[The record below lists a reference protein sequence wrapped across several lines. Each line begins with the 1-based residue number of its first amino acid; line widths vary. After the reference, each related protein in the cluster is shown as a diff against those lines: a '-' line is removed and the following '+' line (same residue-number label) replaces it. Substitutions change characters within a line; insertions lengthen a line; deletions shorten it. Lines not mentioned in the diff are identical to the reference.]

1 MKNSMHFIE
10 NAQQISKLL
19 LKEPLVKRPRRI
31 YKPKFEFH
39 LPHHKDIIP
48 INGGA
53 IINGTFFYTK
63 DLPQACADFLRE
75 KT

>member
-1 MKNSMHFIE
+1 MKNNIHFIE
-10 NAQQISKLL
+10 DARQISKI
-19 LKEPLVKRPRRI
+19 LKKESLVKRSSRI

-48 INGGA
+48 IKDGA
-53 IINGTFFYTK
+53 IINGTFFYTE